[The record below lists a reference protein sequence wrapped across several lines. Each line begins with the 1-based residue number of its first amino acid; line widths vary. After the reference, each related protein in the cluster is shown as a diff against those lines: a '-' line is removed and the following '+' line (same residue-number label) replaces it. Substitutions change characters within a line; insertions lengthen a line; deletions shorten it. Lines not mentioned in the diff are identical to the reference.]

1 MGRISVL
8 KLSNKR
14 VVDSDGGEV
23 GMLHNIVAEAN
34 TGLLREL
41 VVKPSDELDTSK
53 FKEEDGYVFI
63 PFDAVSAVK
72 DVIVVDT
79 LKMRVRA

>member
-1 MGRISVL
+1 MGKISVL

-14 VVDSDGGEV
+14 VVDSDGSEMGT
-23 GMLHNIVAEAN
+23 LHNIVADAS

-41 VVKPSDELDTSK
+41 VVRPSDELDASK
-53 FKEEDGYVFI
+53 FKGEDGYVFI

-79 LKMRVRA
+79 QKIRVRA

>member
-1 MGRISVL
+1 MGKISVL

-14 VVDSDGGEV
+14 VVDSDGSEMGI
-23 GMLHNIVAEAN
+23 LHNIVAEAN
-34 TGLLREL
+34 TGLLSEL
-41 VVKPSDELDTSK
+41 VVRPSDELDTSK

-79 LKMRVRA
+79 QKIRVRA